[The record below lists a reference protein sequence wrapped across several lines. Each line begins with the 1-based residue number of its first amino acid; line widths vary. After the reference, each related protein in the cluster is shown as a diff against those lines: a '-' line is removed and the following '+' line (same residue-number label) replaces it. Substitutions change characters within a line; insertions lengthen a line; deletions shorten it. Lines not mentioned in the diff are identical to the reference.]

1 MAANKYSN
9 LKIFGFP
16 EKLESYREGRITAPI
31 YVRIKPINRC
41 NHACHWCVYSDGTKR
56 SKDRPEKHLQ
66 AHMHEDMDEKSV
78 MPGDKGI
85 ELVNDLADI
94 GVKAITFSG
103 GGEPLLHRD
112 ISRFMGLALNRGLDL
127 SIITNGQLL
136 TGERAELLTHAKWV
150 RVSMDYTTAGQ
161 MAASRNVAEKA
172 FDDVLANMSSFARRK
187 PSDCDLGINFIVTR
201 DNYHGLVDFT
211 RQMKDLGVDNVRFSP
226 VYVDGFR
233 AYHDPIKE
241 EVEAQ
246 LAVAKNFCDDGFSI
260 NTTYDL
266 DSSSKQ
272 PVRKYSRCYVMQ
284 NNPVV
289 GADLGVY
296 ACHNVAYAA
305 HGLIGSIRDRKF
317 SDLWF
322 SAEAKAVFDG
332 LNPCKVCTHECANDS
347 KNLLYHELVNANFDN
362 FI

>member
-1 MAANKYSN
+1 MPANKYSN

-16 EKLESYREGRITAPI
+16 EKLQSYRDGRITAPI

-56 SKDRPEKHLQ
+56 SKDRPDKHLQ
-66 AHMHEDMDEKSV
+66 AHMHADMDEGSV
-78 MPGDKGI
+78 MPREKGL
-85 ELVNDLADI
+85 ELLNDLADI
-94 GVKAITFSG
+94 GTKAVTFSG
-103 GGEPLLHRD
+103 GGEPLLHRN
-112 ISRFMGLALNRGLDL
+112 IAEFLGLSLERGLDL

-136 TGERAELLTHAKWV
+136 SGERASLLAQAKWV
-150 RVSMDYTTAGQ
+150 RVSMDYTCVEQ
-161 MAASRNVAEKA
+161 MVASRNTAERA
-172 FDDVLANMSSFARRK
+172 FTDVLKNMEEFASMK
-187 PSDCDLGINFIVTR
+187 DSGCDLGINFIVTR
-201 DNYHGLVDFT
+201 DNHEGLVDFS
-211 RQMKDLGVDNVRFSP
+211 RRMKDLGVGNIRFSP
-226 VYVDGFR
+226 VYTDGFQ
-233 AYHDPIKE
+233 AYHGPIKE
-241 EVEAQ
+241 RVEEQLRLAQ
-246 LAVAKNFCDDGFSI
+246 TICDDEFTI

-266 DSSSKQ
+266 DSSSKK

-305 HGLIGSIRDRKF
+305 HGLIGSIATRKF

-322 SAEAKAVFDG
+322 SDEAKAVFDG
-332 LNPCKVCTHECANDS
+332 LNPCKVCLHECANDA